1 MKSFVM
7 FLPNMV
13 IMLARL
19 IRDPRVPTA
28 EKALLVAA
36 LVYVISP
43 IDLIPDFFPFIG
55 QVDDVFVVALTVLRL
70 INRTDEN
77 VVRAAW
83 PGGGDIFALAE
94 SIANLAPKFL
104 PRRIARVITARIELA
119 PPGTILLGV
128 TKGGEAIV
136 REVGLDAE
144 HPIETRSA
152 VAS

>member
-1 MKSFVM
+1 M

-28 EKALLVAA
+28 EKALLLAA

-70 INRTDEN
+70 VNRTDEN
-77 VVRAAW
+77 VVREAW

-104 PRRIARVITARIELA
+104 PRRIARIITARVELA
-119 PPGTILLGV
+119 PPGTILRGV

-136 REVGLDAE
+136 REVGADAE
-144 HPIETRSA
+144 RPIEPRSA
-152 VAS
+152 MAS